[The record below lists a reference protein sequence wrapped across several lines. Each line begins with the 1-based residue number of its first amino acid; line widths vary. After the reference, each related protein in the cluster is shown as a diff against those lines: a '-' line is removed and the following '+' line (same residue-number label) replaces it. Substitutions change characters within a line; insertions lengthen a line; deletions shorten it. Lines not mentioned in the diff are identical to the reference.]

1 MDMRRLSEPLALSR
15 TVKQLGIADRDAV
28 RFARV
33 LVSETVRRRN
43 FIDAFVNKTIEPLSM
58 GQLGLGVQAF
68 LRLYVFQTR
77 MATYGFEV
85 DLREA
90 ENIVKLGRSILGWKT
105 LEPIEPFL
113 GTLLTQN
120 PEVVYE
126 GKNEEARVAFG
137 TFSPKWFVEYCFK
150 LLGRREAIAM
160 LESETSPLPVYV
172 RLNTFKGDEKEIV
185 KRLSEEGV
193 ELERVDGI
201 TFTYQIKD
209 ARQPIAKTTCF
220 KEGGVYLQDKASSFA
235 AEAASPSGDMTV
247 LDVCCAPGVLTV
259 SLAQLMGNDGRI
271 LSLDYSSRRMV
282 SWNSE
287 ITRAGVK
294 IAEPVIAD
302 ACSSLPFMGQAD
314 LAVLDPPCTGT
325 GMFGR
330 LPSSKWRLT
339 ERSVDR
345 MADIQWLMLNNCS
358 EYVKP
363 KGILIYTTLS
373 ITIEENEMLV
383 ERFLKWHPEFVLA
396 DISPRIGLPGLRGLE
411 KCQRLYPDVHRCNGL
426 FIAKLVKN

>member
-1 MDMRRLSEPLALSR
+1 
-15 TVKQLGIADRDAV
+15 
-28 RFARV
+28 
-33 LVSETVRRRN
+33 
-43 FIDAFVNKTIEPLSM
+43 
-58 GQLGLGVQAF
+58 
-68 LRLYVFQTR
+68 
-77 MATYGFEV
+77 
-85 DLREA
+85 
-90 ENIVKLGRSILGWKT
+90 
-105 LEPIEPFL
+105 
-113 GTLLTQN
+113 
-120 PEVVYE
+120 
-126 GKNEEARVAFG
+126 
-137 TFSPKWFVEYCFK
+137 
-150 LLGRREAIAM
+150 M

-172 RLNTFKGDEKEIV
+172 RLNTFKGDEKETV

-201 TFTYQIKD
+201 TFTYKIKD
-209 ARQPIAKTTCF
+209 ARQAFAKTTCF
-220 KEGGVYLQDKASSFA
+220 KEGCVYLQDKASSFA

-282 SWNSE
+282 SWNRK

-294 IAEPVIAD
+294 IAQPVIAD

-339 ERSVDR
+339 QRSVDR

-363 KGILIYTTLS
+363 GGILIYTTLS

-383 ERFLKWHPEFVLA
+383 ERFLKWHPEFVLT

-411 KCQRLYPDVHRCNGL
+411 KCQRLYPHVHRCNGL